1 MTQANGRKRTSFANI
16 SLWLNEEF
24 KIDVNANLSHRHGS
38 CHCHCRLSHFG
49 LTAHHCLFIDGHRH
63 YHDYQVASILEA
75 LYTLCLVLR
84 RRSVLAKASNVMSAI
99 AFFTCFTFACIV
111 ATTVLRHHDDY
122 CNSSVSNP
130 GDLCGV
136 LRGVE
141 GLGWMLFGLNLIY
154 LFIIPLLVSAGVG
167 GRFFDTLGDLPRE
180 HQIENTMGEKA
191 I

>member
-1 MTQANGRKRTSFANI
+1 MARVIATVAFLTLGLLLITAYS
-16 SLWLNEEF
+16 SMV
-24 KIDVNANLSHRHGS
+24 IDIIMIIKV
-38 CHCHCRLSHFG
+38 
-49 LTAHHCLFIDGHRH
+49 RH
-63 YHDYQVASILEA
+63 YVNSYPPAVVALLVASILEA